1 MIRKTAAM
9 LIGLCLAVSVSG
21 GVVAADAKTAHD
33 FMLKSIDYTDLPMSQ
48 YAGKAVLV
56 VNTASF
62 CGFTPQYEGLQKL
75 WTDYKDKGL
84 IVLGVPANDFGSQE
98 PDSEADIKKFCQVN
112 FQVDF
117 PMTKKMVVKGG
128 KDNAE
133 IYDWFA
139 AELGEDSRPKWN
151 FHKYLIDRK
160 GNAVA
165 FFPSDVKPSSTKLLA
180 AIDGVLAE

>member
-1 MIRKTAAM
+1 MGMIVGF
-9 LIGLCLAVSVSG
+9 ILAVSVSAHVG
-21 GVVAADAKTAHD
+21 AAEPKTAHD
-33 FMLKSIDYTDLPMSQ
+33 FMLKSIDYTDLPLSQ

-56 VNTASF
+56 VNTASL

-75 WTDYKDKGL
+75 WIDYKDKGL

-98 PDSEADIKKFCQVN
+98 PDSEADIKKFCEVN

-128 KDNAE
+128 KDTAE

-139 AELGEDSRPKWN
+139 EMLGEDSRPKWN
-151 FHKYLIDRK
+151 FHKYLINRN

-165 FFPSDVKPSSTKLLA
+165 FFPSDVKPNSQKLLA
-180 AIDGVLAE
+180 AIDKVLAE